1 MVRMKSATAGENS
14 VNPVNPVNP
23 VHSLC
28 LAAALVLATGCG
40 GAAPK
45 AGQYSESTTE
55 LRHHE
60 IRAEDLEPGEDASNG
75 PRVIPRPADA
85 QLVLPPGFTIER
97 YASNGFEKPRWLAQA
112 PNGDVF
118 LSDSEAGKVFLLRDD
133 DHNGKSDT
141 RFTYAS
147 GLNQPFGLA
156 FFNGSLYVGNTDAV
170 VRFEYRDGDTAAR
183 SAPVQI
189 IDLPAKGYNNHWT
202 RNVAISP
209 DGKHLYVTVGSESNV
224 EVESDPR
231 RAAILRM
238 TPEGAEMKVFASGLR
253 NPVGMAFNPVTK
265 ALWAVVQERDRLGD
279 DLVPDYLAEIRED
292 AFYGWPF
299 AYLGQNEDPRRKGER
314 PDLVAKATMPDV
326 LFQAHSSSLGLVFYE
341 GKMFPEEYRGD
352 AFVAFH
358 GSWNRS
364 KRTGY
369 KVVRVK
375 FRDGRPVGGYD
386 DFCVGWM
393 LGEDVKEVWG
403 RPVGL
408 LVLADGSLL
417 VVDDGANCVW
427 RISYAVVQKT

>member
-1 MVRMKSATAGENS
+1 MNR
-14 VNPVNPVNP
+14 
-23 VHSLC
+23 VHSFL
-28 LAAALVLATGCG
+28 LAVVLVASAGCG
-40 GAAPK
+40 GAAPQPGPS
-45 AGQYSESTTE
+45 AESTTA

-60 IRAEDLEPGEDASNG
+60 IRAEDLQPGPDAANA
-75 PRVIPRPADA
+75 PRVIPRPAGSE
-85 QLVLPPGFTIER
+85 LVLPPGFTIEL
-97 YASNGFEKPRWLAQA
+97 YASGEFVRPRWLAQA

-118 LSDSEAGKVFLLRDD
+118 LTDSLANTIYLLRDTD
-133 DHNGKSDT
+133 RNGTSDS
-141 RFTYAS
+141 RFTYAT
-147 GLNQPFGLA
+147 GLNKPFGLA

-189 IDLPAKGYNNHWT
+189 IDLPGRGYNEHWT
-202 RNVAISP
+202 RNVALSP
-209 DGKHLYVTVGSESNV
+209 DGQHLFVTVGSESNV

-238 TPEGAEMKVFASGLR
+238 TPEGGDMKVFASGLR

-292 AFYGWPF
+292 GFYGWPF

-314 PDLVAKATMPDV
+314 PELVAKATMPDV
-326 LFQAHSSSLGLVFYE
+326 LFQAHSSSLGLVFYD
-341 GKMFPEEYRGD
+341 GTMFPEEYRGD

-369 KVVRVK
+369 KVVRVRFK
-375 FRDGRPVGGYD
+375 DGKPVGGYD

-408 LVLADGSLL
+408 LVLADGSML

-427 RISYAVVQKT
+427 RIAYGGNKE

>member
-1 MVRMKSATAGENS
+1 M
-14 VNPVNPVNP
+14 
-23 VHSLC
+23 
-28 LAAALVLATGCG
+28 
-40 GAAPK
+40 
-45 AGQYSESTTE
+45 GQYSESTTE
-55 LRHHE
+55 LLHHE
-60 IRAEDLEPGEDASNG
+60 IRAEDLEPGDDASNG

-133 DHNGKSDT
+133 DHNGKSDA

-202 RNVAISP
+202 RNVAVAP
-209 DGKHLYVTVGSESNV
+209 DGKHLFVTVGSESNV

-238 TPEGAEMKVFASGLR
+238 TPDGKDMKVFASGLR

-292 AFYGWPF
+292 SFYGWPF

-326 LFQAHSSSLGLVFYE
+326 LFQAHSSSLGLVFYD
-341 GKMFPEEYRGD
+341 GKMYPEEYRGD

-375 FRDGRPVGGYD
+375 FRDGKPVGGYD

-427 RISYAVVQKT
+427 RIAYSATPIR

>member
-1 MVRMKSATAGENS
+1 MMMRNRSCES
-14 VNPVNPVNP
+14 RPNPVNP
-23 VHSLC
+23 VHSL
-28 LAAALVLATGCG
+28 LPVTLLIAMAGCG
-40 GAAPK
+40 GAGPK
-45 AGQYSESTTE
+45 PVADVAARPE
-55 LRHHE
+55 LRHWD
-60 IRAEDLEPGEDASNG
+60 IRAEDLRPGDDASNG
-75 PRVIPRPADA
+75 PKVVDRPAGA
-85 QLVLPPGFTIER
+85 ELVLPPGFTIEL
-97 YASNGFEKPRWLAQA
+97 YASGGFERPRWLALA

-118 LSDSEAGKVFLLRDD
+118 LSDSAAGTIFLLRDTD
-133 DHNGKSDT
+133 RNGKSDA
-141 RFTYAS
+141 RFKYAT
-147 GLNQPFGLA
+147 GLNKPFGLA
-156 FFNGSLYVGNTDAV
+156 FHNGFLYVGNTDAV

-183 SAPVQI
+183 SAPSQI
-189 IDLPAKGYNNHWT
+189 IDLPGRGYNEHWT
-202 RNVAISP
+202 RNVAITP
-209 DGKHLYVTVGSESNV
+209 DGKYLYVTVGSESNV
-224 EVESDPR
+224 DEEADPR

-238 TPEGAEMKVFASGLR
+238 TPEGEDMKVFASGLR
-253 NPVGMAFNPVTK
+253 NPVGMTFNPATG

-292 AFYGWPF
+292 AFYGWPYS
-299 AYLGQNEDPRRKGER
+299 YLGQIEDPRQKGKR
-314 PDLVAKATMPDV
+314 PDLVAKAVMPDV

-375 FRDGRPVGGYD
+375 FKDGRPVGGYD

-393 LGEDVKEVWG
+393 LGEDVTEVWG

-408 LVLADGSLL
+408 LVQADGSLL

-427 RISYAVVQKT
+427 RIAYTSNPKAGA